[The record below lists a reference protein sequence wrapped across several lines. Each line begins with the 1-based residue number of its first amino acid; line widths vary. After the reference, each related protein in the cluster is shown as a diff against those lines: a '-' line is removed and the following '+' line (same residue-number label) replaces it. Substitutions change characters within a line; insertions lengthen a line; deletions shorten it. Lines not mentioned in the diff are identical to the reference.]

1 MLPCGARFCQLFE
14 YNWRIEQT
22 SQTNLTSKIACTIPN
37 YSKRVCG
44 LELSKAGVVEE
55 IFTSRLLIAK
65 IQPLK
70 MKINW
75 AGCEFQ
81 AGNESNELPD
91 GVWGQGET

>member
-70 MKINW
+70 MKIN
-75 AGCEFQ
+75 
-81 AGNESNELPD
+81 
-91 GVWGQGET
+91 